1 MTTELK
7 PCPKCYSNRVT
18 CWNVTGGNQIVCKD
32 CGLRNK
38 PHPIETV
45 VRDDWNTRAV
55 PDVPEDKLILELDR
69 YDPVHIHGRVVGME
83 TNKFGD
89 YVSYN
94 QVTAL
99 VAVKDVEFGLQAI
112 GLNIAKTKIK
122 ALEYKLNQLEA
133 QDPVGWLIEHDD
145 FSAEFSK
152 QRLTPADLNHG
163 FREQPLY
170 PVTPKPDYFGSLVS
184 KARSAAA
191 KASEKFPQ
199 PNYTTLKIAEEAGEV
214 VRGAVHYAEGR
225 MPWSEVE
232 GEIVQLMAMLIRFV
246 TEGDQIN
253 GVIVP
258 EPKGEVS

>member
-69 YDPVHIHGRVVGME
+69 YDPVHIYGRVVGME
-83 TNKFGD
+83 INKFGE

-99 VAVKDVEFGLQAI
+99 VASEPTAKQALQAI
-112 GLNIAKTKIK
+112 TDLPYGKNDDINSGHEDAYRAIE
-122 ALEYKLNQLEA
+122 AL
-133 QDPVGWLIEHDD
+133 H
-145 FSAEFSK
+145 FM
-152 QRLTPADLNHG
+152 
-163 FREQPLY
+163 
-170 PVTPKPDYFGSLVS
+170 
-184 KARSAAA
+184 RS
-191 KASEKFPQ
+191 
-199 PNYTTLKIAEEAGEV
+199 N
-214 VRGAVHYAEGR
+214 R
-225 MPWSEVE
+225 
-232 GEIVQLMAMLIRFV
+232 
-246 TEGDQIN
+246 
-253 GVIVP
+253 
-258 EPKGEVS
+258 